1 MRYKRRIRFGET
13 DPFGVAYFS
22 FYFDLF
28 KEALDE
34 FLRSKNINPRDFY
47 RNPSENYAFPIVYAE
62 GRFFKPL
69 KYDDEIEIEVSIEE
83 VRKTSIVFRFDGFKG
98 EKVCEGKIVCVC
110 IDKNW
115 KKREIPEIVIST
127 LKS

>member
-1 MRYKRRIRFGET
+1 MRYVRRIRFGET

-22 FYFDLF
+22 SYFDFF

-34 FLRSKNINPRDFY
+34 FIRNKGLKPELFY
-47 RNPSENYAFPIVYAE
+47 RNPKENYAFPIVYAE

-69 KYDDEIEIEVSIEE
+69 KYDDELEIEISVKLGKSSVTFE
-83 VRKTSIVFRFDGFKG
+83 FKG
-98 EKVCEGKIVCVC
+98 FRQDLICEGKIVCVC

-115 KKREIPEIVIST
+115 KKRKIPEKI
-127 LKS
+127 LKILKM